1 MEKERIGALKNAAK
15 EALDLV
21 AAREGIES
29 QIVREEIAAAL
40 AESDSEVLRALRQAN
55 GSALEPED
63 LVAAAVIRL
72 ITGQYPQSNA

>member
-21 AAREGIES
+21 AAREGVEP
-29 QIVREEIAAAL
+29 QVVREEIAATL
-40 AESDSEVLRALRQAN
+40 AESDSEVLQALRQAN

-72 ITGQYPQSNA
+72 ITGQYPQRNA

>member
-21 AAREGIES
+21 AAREGIEP

-55 GSALEPED
+55 ESVLEPED
-63 LVAAAVIRL
+63 LVAAAAIRL
-72 ITGQYPQSNA
+72 ITGQYPQRNA